1 MAQAHNAYMPGYAAP
16 QVKHHEWRTAEN
28 SAAYLLPTLQATAKA
43 SPDLKLLDVGAG
55 SGTISASLAK
65 YMPSGTVTATDIS
78 DDILER
84 AEEYAKE
91 EGVYN
96 ISFQSADI
104 YKLPFEDNTFD
115 IVHASMVL
123 SHLDAPVQ
131 AYQEMLRV
139 VKPGGI
145 VANRES
151 DLRMWSYYPE
161 SAGIKQFHDVLL
173 ATTIE
178 AGGSISAGAHLVTWA
193 MQAGAKREQMTA
205 TMGTWMY
212 STPDERRMWG
222 GTMAERIKKGGM
234 RDKALQMGIATEAD
248 CENMAWGWE
257 EWQGAEDA
265 CHGMMHGEILI
276 RK

>member
-28 SAAYLLPTLQATAKA
+28 SAAYLLPILQTTVKA
-43 SPDLKLLDVGAG
+43 NPDLKLLDVGAG

-65 YMPSGTVTATDIS
+65 YIPCGAVTATDIS

-84 AEEYAKE
+84 AGEHAKE
-91 EGVYN
+91 QGVTN
-96 ISFQSADI
+96 ITFQSANI

-123 SHLDAPVQ
+123 SHLDSPVQ
-131 AYQEMLRV
+131 AYKEMLRV

-151 DLRMWSYYPE
+151 DLRMWSFFPE

-178 AGGSISAGAHLVTWA
+178 AGGNISAGAHLMTWA
-193 MQAGAKREQMTA
+193 MQAGAKREQITA

-212 STPDERRMWG
+212 STPEERRMWG

-248 CENMAWGWE
+248 CENMAQAWE
-257 EWQGAEDA
+257 KWQAAEDA
-265 CHGMMHGEILI
+265 CHGSLHGEILI